1 MQSFHPD
8 HDAIQQHA
16 KKNLADGAVT
26 GAGAEKVAAVIEALN
41 ASLATEI
48 VCELRYRAHF
58 HAAEDLG
65 EVNVAA
71 EFLEHAEQEREHGK
85 QLAARIAQLGGEP
98 DFDPTTLLERSHA
111 AYTAPGT
118 VAQML
123 EDNLVAERVA
133 VQVYTEL
140 ARWLG
145 DEDPT
150 SRRLIEDILKQ
161 EEEHADDLAGLRNKL
176 KGRE

>member
-1 MQSFHPD
+1 MQPFHPD
-8 HDAIQQHA
+8 QDAIREHA
-16 KKNLADGAVT
+16 KKNLSDGAVM
-26 GAGAEKVAAVIEALN
+26 AADAREAAEVIEALN
-41 ASLATEI
+41 GSLATEI

-71 EFLEHAEQEREHGK
+71 EFLEHAEEERAHG
-85 QLAARIAQLGGEP
+85 QLLAARIAQLGGTP
-98 DFDPTTLLERSHA
+98 DFDPAHLLERSHA
-111 AYTAPGT
+111 AYTSPGT

-123 EDNLVAERVA
+123 DDNLIAERIA
-133 VQVYTEL
+133 IQIYTEL

-145 DEDPT
+145 DKDPT
-150 SRRLIEDILKQ
+150 SRRLIEDLLMQ

-176 KGRE
+176 MSGK